1 MTRESC
7 PALFDGVRTVMYSG
21 YDYEEYCCR
30 YLKKC
35 GYKHIRQTQRAKD
48 HGVDII
54 ATKRRKKYAFQ
65 CKYYEKNVG
74 NRAVQEAYTGCSY
87 YECDVPVVITN
98 AGFTKNAIH
107 EAQTLGVEL
116 ISGVDIKRRHHYVRW
131 MVTCMLLV
139 ALFACMPQ
147 EWRHFLDGKFEDLLE
162 NSRFVGILLDLVL
175 VTAAVLAV
183 RGYMIVFGR
192 KRNEDMEDDEI
203 EDDDAESD
211 EIEEGDDGGVS
222 EIDDD
227 DENVS
232 GIEDEDADVS
242 DNEDDDADSDGIIDD
257 AASEPEDNDD
267 SGEI

>member
-7 PALFDGVRTVMYSG
+7 PALFDDVRTAMYSG

-98 AGFTKNAIH
+98 AEFTKNAIH

-131 MVTCMLLV
+131 IVTCLLLV
-139 ALFACMPQ
+139 VLLVCMPQ
-147 EWRHFLDGKFEDLLE
+147 EWRHFLDGEFEDLLE
-162 NSRFVGILLDLVL
+162 NSRFAGILLDLVL

-192 KRNEDMEDDEI
+192 KRNEDMEDD
-203 EDDDAESD
+203 
-211 EIEEGDDGGVS
+211 GDSNGI
-222 EIDDD
+222 IDDD
-227 DENVS
+227 TDSDVIDEADRDS
-232 GIEDEDADVS
+232 GENEEDDADVS
-242 DNEDDDADSDGIIDD
+242 KNEEDDA
-257 AASEPEDNDD
+257 
-267 SGEI
+267 